1 MDIIKGKTWTFGE
14 NIDTDVIIPG
24 RYLRTFNPQDLA
36 DHVSLNPT
44 YLATVFKKETGLTIA
59 TYIMR
64 RRIDTAC
71 NMLRYSEYS
80 ASQISEILAFSSQS
94 YFIRCFKQIKG
105 MTPYEYVQRHSE
117 ENIEAARKK
126 DLNRSADSVY
136 ARSESETTPPSPSG
150 TK

>member
-1 MDIIKGKTWTFGE
+1 MLQTEGKQYHIPAAPGE
-14 NIDTDVIIPG
+14 VGKYCILPGDPG
-24 RYLRTFNPQDLA
+24 RCEKIAKFFD
-36 DHVSLNPT
+36 NPT
-44 YLATVFKKETGLTIA
+44 YLATVFKRETGLTIA
-59 TYIMR
+59 SYIMH

-94 YFIRCFKQIKG
+94 YFIRCFKQIKR

-117 ENIEAARKK
+117 ENIRAARKK
-126 DLNRSADSVY
+126 DLNRSEDSVY
-136 ARSESETTPPSPSG
+136 AWSESETTPPSPSG